1 GTYLLSGLLGR
12 GKFSIVDFQNASL
25 AGGVAMGT
33 AANMLCKPYGAL
45 MVGTAAGAVSTFGYR
60 WLQPRLER
68 WIGLMDTC
76 GVHNLHGMPGV
87 VGALVGVLVTA
98 AAKSEDYAATGFAW
112 TDVWINVETKEQSI
126 QGLVGFQFA
135 TLFCSWGIAV
145 VGGVVT
151 ALFLRVVPIENLS
164 EFFTDDAEWEIEAAQ
179 EIGIEQHQQELVQVV
194 HDEAVHVFVS
204 RSPALGFSE
213 AVVPPTQFQLG
224 DAAHHE

>member
-1 GTYLLSGLLGR
+1 
-12 GKFSIVDFQNASL
+12 
-25 AGGVAMGT
+25 MGT

-45 MVGTAAGAVSTFGYR
+45 MIGTAAGAVSTFGYR

-135 TLFCSWGIAV
+135 GMFCSLGLGI

-164 EFFTDDAEWEIEAAQ
+164 QFFTDDAEWEIEAAQ
-179 EIGIEQHQQELVQVV
+179 EIGIEQHQQELTQTV
-194 HDEAVHVFVS
+194 HNEAVRVFESHTPTFGYVRVVS
-204 RSPALGFSE
+204 PI
-213 AVVPPTQFQLG
+213 PPTQPLPAPAVG
-224 DAAHHE
+224 TDEGPSVY